1 MQTHMPE
8 VDYRDSH
15 KDPAKGEGYDV
26 RAHHGR
32 YRSLVWAW
40 EQERLRAVLDRF
52 AEGPEI
58 HLLDFACGTGRI
70 IGHLEGRVSSATGV
84 DVSKSMLDVA
94 RRRVRQ
100 GEVLEADLTQDDV
113 LQGRRFNLITA
124 FRFFLNAQSTL
135 RQDAMQALAA
145 HLADDGLLVF
155 NDHLQRW
162 SLAHLA
168 LAAWCRV
175 RGRPFERRTMSMNE
189 VRALVTQAD
198 LRIVDTH
205 YWGVIPA
212 TDNRMPLPGR
222 MLARIED
229 RLSGWRVFHPLAQ
242 NVVVICAQTREA
254 PRDGRNVGAGELSPG
269 FRKL

>member
-1 MQTHMPE
+1 MQTHTPE

-15 KDPAKGEGYDV
+15 KNPAKGEGYDV

-40 EQERLRAVLDRF
+40 EQERLREVLDRF
-52 AEGPEI
+52 AEGREI

-70 IGHLEGRVSSATGV
+70 IGHLEGCVSSATGV
-84 DVSKSMLDVA
+84 DVSRSMLDVA

-100 GEVLEADLTQDDV
+100 GEILEADLTRDDA

-135 RQDAMQALAA
+135 RQDAMEALAA
-145 HLADDGLLVF
+145 HLAADGLLVF
-155 NDHLQRW
+155 NNHLQRG
-162 SLAHLA
+162 SLTHLA

-175 RGRPFERRTMSMNE
+175 RGRPFERRTMSMDD
-189 VRALVTQAD
+189 VRALVTQAG

-212 TDNRMPLPGR
+212 TDNRMPLPGP
-222 MLARIED
+222 LLVRIED
-229 RLSGWRVFHPLAQ
+229 WLSRWRVFHPLAD
-242 NVVVICAQTREA
+242 NVLVICARARGA
-254 PRDGRNVGAGELSPG
+254 PRDGRSDPPAAREHQPL
-269 FRKL
+269 

>member
-1 MQTHMPE
+1 MQTPMPQ

-15 KDPAKGEGYDV
+15 KDPSKGEGYDV

-32 YRSLVWAW
+32 HRSLVWAW
-40 EQERLRAVLDRF
+40 EQERLREVLDRF
-52 AEGPEI
+52 AEGREI

-70 IGHLEGRVSSATGV
+70 IGHLEGRVASATGV

-94 RRRVRQ
+94 RRRVQQ
-100 GEVLEADLTQDDV
+100 GEILEADLTRDDA
-113 LQGRRFNLITA
+113 LAGRRFNLITA

-135 RQDAMQALAA
+135 RQDAMAALAA
-145 HLADDGLLVF
+145 HLADDGFLVF
-155 NDHLQRW
+155 NNHLQRW

-175 RGRPFERRTMSMNE
+175 RGRPFERQTMSMDE
-189 VRALVTQAD
+189 VRALVAQAG
-198 LRIVDTH
+198 LCIVGTH

-222 MLARIED
+222 LLVRIED
-229 RLSGWRVFHPLAQ
+229 WLSRWRVFHPLAQ
-242 NVVVICAQTREA
+242 NVVVICAPTRPA
-254 PRDGRNVGAGELSPG
+254 PQAARSDPPTVREHQPS
-269 FRKL
+269 